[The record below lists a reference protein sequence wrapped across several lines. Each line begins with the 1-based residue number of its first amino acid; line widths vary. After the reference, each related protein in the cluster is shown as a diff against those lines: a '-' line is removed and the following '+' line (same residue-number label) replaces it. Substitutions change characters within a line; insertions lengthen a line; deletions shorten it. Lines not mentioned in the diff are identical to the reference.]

1 MIRERLELFRR
12 TILIHPAVMAD
23 IGKTSAVQV
32 SEEDDDKKIVSVAA
46 VEKDGPES
54 PVANDADDV
63 EYVKGHPVIRTGMN
77 LWISQKIDHC

>member
-1 MIRERLELFRR
+1 
-12 TILIHPAVMAD
+12 MAD

-46 VEKDGPES
+46 FEKDGPES
-54 PVANDADDV
+54 PVAGTTNDADDV

-77 LWISQKIDHC
+77 